1 MSLIEL
7 SWTAKKWDEW
17 KTVFICDCRDFL
29 MNSRR
34 INLSG
39 VTDIWLHQLRIS
51 SDHDDG
57 LAKVLIGSPVWLS
70 AKIDVQ
76 IFYASSSILKQSGE
90 TLQIK
95 SYILLMRKLVRWIST
110 TCRTAHRNN
119 SQHVQRFVKAYLP
132 GNIRSGQERSELAVE
147 KGLSANQ
154 RLKKRWAQI
163 KGDGRRNKLG
173 HTGSSGVDEKKQAFS
188 CFTVELG
195 TRSLVKMCIEKKL
208 SYQCN
213 FEVQGKMYT
222 LQAAKNTIV

>member
-1 MSLIEL
+1 MRKMKNSFYLWL
-7 SWTAKKWDEW
+7 QNVNSW
-17 KTVFICDCRDFL
+17 C
-29 MNSRR
+29 

-95 SYILLMRKLVRWIST
+95 SYILLMRKLVKWIST

-173 HTGSSGVDEKKQAFS
+173 HTGSSGVDEKVFS

-195 TRSLVKMCIEKKL
+195 TSSLGEMCSENRTINWSHRKK
-208 SYQCN
+208 
-213 FEVQGKMYT
+213 T
-222 LQAAKNTIV
+222 LMLV